1 MLHQHVGCL
10 CGETCNI
17 FKLSFFFFG
26 WRFEIHFLTKMV
38 VNKSTLRALAVL
50 VLIDTDEEK

>member
-1 MLHQHVGCL
+1 MLDAFVVKPATFSNYH
-10 CGETCNI
+10 
-17 FKLSFFFFG
+17 FFFFG